1 LEKKG
6 VGDNHMPFRIRIL
19 EDGTETGEFEEMDTQ
34 TFLASL
40 DEEQQFVFEER
51 AAIIEFEA
59 GLTRAE
65 SEMRART
72 CIPKIEEERTRAG

>member
-1 LEKKG
+1 
-6 VGDNHMPFRIRIL
+6 MPLRIRIL
-19 EDGTETGEFEEMDTQ
+19 EDGTEKGELAETEMQ

-40 DEEQQFVFEER
+40 DEEQRFIFEER

-65 SEMRART
+65 SEKRARAY
-72 CIPKIEEERTRAG
+72 ILRIGERGTRTI